1 MSKPPDGVRDPAP
14 PSFST
19 RGANMVSRGFIALMM
34 SACGLLACD
43 RNRAS
48 DDSTGAPVTNTNAT
62 VNAPPLGAADV
73 SSAENAANIARYG
86 DEVPFRANSERVVAK
101 RATARTM
108 PEGDIITIFAAD
120 DDVTAIAREG
130 DWYLVLYSDP
140 VEPRKRL
147 AGWVHKDGF
156 LGDSA
161 DLATPGA
168 GMSCGAGEVFVLGD
182 GVCARACTW
191 DGDCSSPSQA
201 CNGKG
206 AVTFGSGASHA
217 TYCVSR
223 SGR

>member
-1 MSKPPDGVRDPAP
+1 
-14 PSFST
+14 
-19 RGANMVSRGFIALMM
+19 MVSRVFIALMM
-34 SACGLLACD
+34 SACGLLACN

-62 VNAPPLGAADV
+62 VNATPLGAADV
-73 SSAENAANIARYG
+73 SSAENAAKITQYS
-86 DEVPFRANSERVVAK
+86 DEEPFRVSSARVVAK
-101 RATARTM
+101 RSTARTM
-108 PEGDIITIFAAD
+108 PEGEIITIFAAD

-156 LGDSA
+156 LSSDA
-161 DLATPGA
+161 ALANPGE
-168 GMSCGAGEVFVLGD
+168 GMSCSTGEVFVLGD

-191 DGDCSSPSQA
+191 NGDCAAAGQV
-201 CNGKG
+201 CDGKG
-206 AVTFGSGASHA
+206 AVAFGSGASHA

-223 SGR
+223 SDR